1 MKDINGTHILLK
13 FFTTFDLSYIKIAY
27 DLINENL
34 IEISLHKNGCCAIQ
48 KCLEI
53 ATGIVKRSL
62 INNIIENCLSLIID
76 PYGNY
81 VVQHVIYLRD
91 YEVNKQIIKSLLKD
105 IIFFSKQKFSS
116 NVVEKVTSL
125 IIHLTS
131 ILVFR
136 LLRRRIKGDANK
148 YLDEQGN
155 Y

>member
-13 FFTTFDLSYIKIAY
+13 FFTSFDLSFIKFAY

-34 IEISLHKNGCCAIQ
+34 MEISLHKNGCCAIQ

-62 INNIIENCLSLIID
+62 ISNIIENCLSLIID

-91 YEVNKQIIKSLLKD
+91 HEDNKQMIKSFLND
-105 IIFFSKQKFSS
+105 ITFFSKQKFSS

-125 IIHLTS
+125 FIFLNS
-131 ILVFR
+131 VLVFR

-148 YLDEQGN
+148 
-155 Y
+155 